1 MFSHVNNNIKSG
13 SWRLNSIKVFFFFID
28 EVTVRYFQL
37 KKSVHTK
44 HFQIEY
50 LSLIRSQKYM
60 SCFYMLT
67 VTTKLV
73 KSTKYKQVDRDWTI

>member
-1 MFSHVNNNIKSG
+1 MWGIFNK
-13 SWRLNSIKVFFFFID
+13 
-28 EVTVRYFQL
+28 

-44 HFQIEY
+44 HFQLEY